1 MKSIRA
7 LRQRWR
13 DRGPPD
19 KRCSRCREY
28 YNILE
33 LRYFFGSLEP
43 YGKLKSVSE
52 SEKCP
57 MCKAVLRRLSHDLH
71 LLSAHKDAP
80 SWDDEILWD
89 CTGFD
94 GGLERAGV
102 ALFLN
107 DVIRGTVRRWTG
119 DEPLEQRFLEDG
131 SVDVSQISK
140 WLVRC
145 QEEHGPACPTNSLED
160 RTEIRL
166 IDVVDGRLIETN
178 QPLHYFALSYVWGRA
193 ESLQTT
199 LANVDEL
206 SQHGALENHPEVCKV
221 IVDAMNLVRRLDYR
235 YLWVDALCIVQD
247 DYERKPALLAQMGE
261 IYRRA
266 LLTIIAMS
274 GSDATTGLAGIS
286 PDSRSPIWTLTT
298 PYQDYNVLCT
308 PPPLLD
314 LINSSWYDTRA
325 WTFQERLL
333 STRCLYVSD
342 QQMYFQCQN
351 SVWQEDALDLCTPD
365 KVNPLLGGPITATSS
380 TWADF
385 FQAYMLLVKLYT
397 KKNLTYSSDIL
408 DAFQGIATSLT
419 KRLGSGFINGLPEA
433 VFDIALLWRPVRKP
447 RPTRRKAFASRTSS
461 ILQHHPSWCWSGWVG
476 QATFL
481 MDHEFRNTAVAPF
494 NQRVSFVL
502 GLSPHDGKLPLKP
515 MVSTFTLCSDG
526 ETRTIRR
533 DPALCEE
540 AGDLAETNLQSTE
553 QEAKAIPP
561 GLQVLL
567 FKTTSV
573 TIGSFEIA
581 TEGIDE
587 SYHLHDKD
595 DGELCGKF
603 YPSLDSFR
611 VEEGVASRR
620 EYILLSL
627 LEWPKTDD
635 HFWLF
640 LGSDSDVARQR
651 IAAHWAQP
659 LPRRWSIAVIMMI
672 EWKEMGAYAE
682 RMGIGVVTLDA
693 WEARQPVEKWI
704 KLA

>member
-7 LRQRWR
+7 LKQRWR
-13 DRGPPD
+13 DRGDPD

-28 YNILE
+28 YNLRD

-43 YGKLKSVSE
+43 YGKLKSVAE
-52 SEKCP
+52 SSDCP

-71 LLSAHKDAP
+71 LLSAHKDTP

-107 DVIRGTVRRWTG
+107 DVIRGTVRQWTG
-119 DEPLEQRFLEDG
+119 DKPPEQRFLQDG

-140 WLVRC
+140 WLDRC
-145 QEEHGPACPTNSLED
+145 QEEHGATCPTNRAENET
-160 RTEIRL
+160 RMRL
-166 IDVVDGRLIETN
+166 INVVDCRLIEAYE
-178 QPLHYFALSYVWGRA
+178 PLPYFALSYVWGQA

-199 LANVDEL
+199 LANVEEL
-206 SQHGALENHPEVCKV
+206 SRRGALEGHQGLCKV
-221 IVDAMNLVRRLDYR
+221 VVDAMNLVRSLGYR

-247 DYERKPALLAQMGE
+247 DYKRKPALLGQMGE

-274 GSDATTGLAGIS
+274 GSDATTGLAGIG
-286 PDSRSPIWTLTT
+286 PDSRPPIWTLTT

-308 PPPLLD
+308 PPPLSE

-342 QQMYFQCQN
+342 QQMYFQCQS
-351 SVWQEDALDLCTPD
+351 SVWQEDALDLGTPD

-385 FQAYMLLVKLYT
+385 FEAYMLLVKLYT

-419 KRLGSGFINGLPEA
+419 KRLSSGFVNGLPEA

-447 RPTRRKAFASRTSS
+447 RPTRRKAFVSRTSS
-461 ILQHHPSWCWSGWVG
+461 TLQHHPSWCWSGWVG

-502 GLSPHDGKLPLKP
+502 GLSPKDGKLPLKP
-515 MVSTFTLCSDG
+515 MISTFTLCSDG
-526 ETRTIRR
+526 KTRTISR
-533 DPALCEE
+533 DPALFEE
-540 AGDLAETNLQSTE
+540 TGDLAETGQQSME
-553 QEAKAIPP
+553 KEAETIPP

-573 TIGSFEIA
+573 DIDSFEIA
-581 TEGIDE
+581 VEGIDE
-587 SYHLHDKD
+587 SYHLHNRE
-595 DGELCGKF
+595 DGQLCGKF
-603 YPSLDSFR
+603 YPSVESFR
-611 VEEGVASRR
+611 VEDGSASRR

-627 LEWPKTDD
+627 LEWPKTDE

-640 LGSDSDVARQR
+640 WGSDSDVARQR
-651 IAAHWAQP
+651 IADHWAQP
-659 LPRRWSIAVIMMI
+659 LPQRWYIAVVMMI
-672 EWKEMGAYAE
+672 EWNESDAYAE
-682 RMGIGVVTLDA
+682 RLGIGVVTLDA
-693 WEARQPVEKWI
+693 WEERRPVEKWI